1 MTDIVERL
9 RSGEDGLE
17 YAAAD
22 EIARLRGVIQEAA
35 ALVSERAAERHKHAA
50 ACQSDR
56 SRKHM
61 QIRADEAGQIVALL
75 RARGNWV

>member
-22 EIARLRGVIQEAA
+22 EIERLREVIQEAV